1 MKSSARRFRPLSV
14 SQILDETVELYKSS
28 FVLLVGIAAVMYV
41 PYAVL
46 TQIAFSRMFDI
57 SAILRGTLFDIYLSV
72 GLLVVGYLY
81 LILSAI
87 FVTGAMTYAISE
99 EYLGRKV
106 TIIESFRRVFRF
118 SVAGPLLGTILV
130 KAMAVIV
137 PLLVISLL
145 GGIFA
150 SMSSRWWVTPLAIIA
165 LVLIMYVCYAML
177 RLALTESVVVL
188 EMKGVRHALS
198 RTWKLM
204 PGSILKYLS
213 LIIISYFVLG
223 IVSSIVSG
231 PTQML
236 MSMSLGKGVAPSMV
250 VVVLNTLINAVVG
263 TILAPVV
270 SIVTILL
277 YYDIR
282 IRKEGFDL
290 EMLAQELNSG
300 AATSSFAAPSLPC
313 EQSPYEAGSEQ

>member
-1 MKSSARRFRPLSV
+1 MKSSARRFRPMTV

-46 TQIAFSRMFDI
+46 TQFALARMFDI
-57 SAILRGTLFDIYLSV
+57 SALARANSAEMYLTMAIV
-72 GLLVVGYLY
+72 VVGYLY

-106 TIIESFRRVFRF
+106 TIIESFRRVFRG
-118 SVAGPLLGTILV
+118 SVIGPLLGAILV
-130 KAMAVIV
+130 KAMAVLGALLIIV
-137 PLLVISLL
+137 PVIVLAVAQNQRLWLAAAPILICISVL
-145 GGIFA
+145 FA
-150 SMSSRWWVTPLAIIA
+150 
-165 LVLIMYVCYAML
+165 CYIML
-177 RLALTESVVVL
+177 RLALTESIVVL
-188 EMKGVRHALS
+188 EMKGIRRSLS

-204 PGSILKYLS
+204 PGSMMKYLS
-213 LIIISYFVLG
+213 LIIIAYLVMG
-223 IVSSIVSG
+223 IVSSIVTG
-231 PTQML
+231 PVQVL
-236 MSMSLGKGVAPSMV
+236 MSMNLDKGASPSMV
-250 VVVLNTLINAVVG
+250 LVVLNTLINAVVG
-263 TILAPVV
+263 TILAPVA

-290 EMLAQELNSG
+290 EILAQELNSG
-300 AATSSFAAPSLPC
+300 DVTYGYSAPNLPQ
-313 EQSPYEAGSEQ
+313 EQTQYEAGPDQ